1 MLDENNKVSLV
12 ESNNDIE
19 EILNLE
25 NDLEIERKNLNENNE
40 KLNNLQNSYNK
51 INILLIASMILGLVL
66 TFLVSY
72 YLTGI
77 MILLYLAISCGIIF
91 GTNEL
96 LNKEEYKLVM
106 DKEVILTNI
115 EILEDKLNKLKT
127 KSNYKVEKLT
137 DCIENNY
144 SYQEK
149 TLTNLNNVKKLTL
162 KKDK

>member
-1 MLDENNKVSLV
+1 MKINKVSLV
-12 ESNNDIE
+12 ESKNDIE

-51 INILLIASMILGLVL
+51 INILLIASMILDLVP
-66 TFLVSY
+66 TFLVFY

-77 MILLYLAISCGIIF
+77 IILLYLGISCGIIF

-137 DCIENNY
+137 DYIENNY
-144 SYQEK
+144 SYQEN
-149 TLTNLNNVKKLTL
+149 TITNNKVKKLTL